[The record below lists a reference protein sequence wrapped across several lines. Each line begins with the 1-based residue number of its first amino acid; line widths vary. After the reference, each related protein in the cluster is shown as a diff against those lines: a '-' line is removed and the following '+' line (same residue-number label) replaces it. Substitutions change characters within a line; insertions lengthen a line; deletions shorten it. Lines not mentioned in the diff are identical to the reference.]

1 MLVPILLTT
10 QLAMA
15 MVLATNIQPYKTH
28 SVESLCRGSREKVSL
43 DLNNQAHVFI
53 FNTTNKELLTCH
65 LELHLHADTLGF
77 AVFTEVMKLESTKD
91 CTKDFVQFG
100 RDFLLFTSHKSAKK
114 CGTIEPT
121 KRILRDDGSLYDIEY
136 KGTTHQA
143 REYIEAVDKEMDI
156 WLSIHPPRSGQARKE
171 LKLIVTPFKKSCLVS
186 DHYYRKCP
194 GTDKCIKQE
203 LFCDGVIN
211 CDGAPKDEQEEY
223 CLFSS
228 TLGNGDIILS
238 IPIIILIVVFSIVG
252 LMFLIFIIKL
262 FTLAMKRKARE
273 PAAEV
278 ERRALHDPL
287 SSSLCDNSNPARG
300 LRALHSQLSG
310 ASTTSDTPSA
320 PLVAS
325 ESEIE
330 SLPTHPPPYSEVVGI
345 AYKDDP
351 PKYTEHP
358 QDLHEVLFKN

>member
-1 MLVPILLTT
+1 MLSIILIFVPHIL
-10 QLAMA
+10 AS
-15 MVLATNIQPYKTH
+15 NINIYKTH
-28 SVESLCRGSREKVSL
+28 RIETLCRGTRDKVSL
-43 DLNNQAHVFI
+43 DLHNQPHVFT
-53 FNTTNKELLTCH
+53 FNSTNIALLTCH

-77 AVFTEVMKLESTKD
+77 AVFTETMKLEKTKD

-121 KRILRDDGSLYDIEY
+121 KRILREDGSLYDIDY
-136 KGTTHQA
+136 KETTHNA

-156 WLSIHPPRSGQARKE
+156 WLSIHPPRSGQPRKE
-171 LKLIVTPFKKSCLVS
+171 LKLIVTPFKKSCVKS

-194 GTDKCIKQE
+194 GTEKCIKQE

-223 CLFSS
+223 CLLSS
-228 TLGNGDIILS
+228 SIGDGDIILS
-238 IPIIILIVVFSIVG
+238 IPIIILIVVFSIIG
-252 LMFLIFIIKL
+252 LMFLIFIGKL
-262 FTLAMKRKARE
+262 FTLALKRKARETE

-287 SSSLCDNSNPARG
+287 ATSLCDNSNPNRG

-310 ASTTSDTPSA
+310 ASTSSAAPSA
-320 PLVAS
+320 PSTA

-330 SLPTHPPPYSEVVGI
+330 TLPPHPPPYSEVVGI